1 MQTLHWSLKVKNA
14 PKLISMYLK
23 GNYIL
28 IIKKQK
34 ILVNLMAFLNQ
45 LKTFMKNFIPRE
57 NLQNCLLLDFK
68 IPNTKKITNERF
80 RSY

>member
-23 GNYIL
+23 ENYIL

-34 ILVNLMAFLNQ
+34 ILATLMVFLNQ
-45 LKTFMKNFIPRE
+45 LKSFMKSFIPRG
-57 NLQNCLLLDFK
+57 NLLNCPLLDFK
-68 IPNTKKITNERF
+68 IPNTKKSTNERF

>member
-23 GNYIL
+23 EKYIL

-34 ILVNLMAFLNQ
+34 ILVTLMVFLNQ

-57 NLQNCLLLDFK
+57 NLQNCPLLDFK
-68 IPNTKKITNERF
+68 IPNTKKSTNERF